1 MKLIV
6 AEKPSVGRDIAKVL
20 KVSGKG
26 DGCLQSDSYVISWA
40 VGHLIALCD
49 PEDYD
54 ASLKRWKIDALPIIP
69 SELRLK
75 AIYKTKKQLNVLSK
89 WMKSPQ
95 ITEIVC
101 ATDAGREGELIFRYI
116 YDFVKCKKPVKR
128 LWISSMTDD
137 AIKLGFAN
145 LRPAADFDNL
155 YYSARCRSYA
165 DWLVGINASR
175 AYSLTH
181 NAHLSIGRVQT
192 PTLAMIV
199 ARQKEIDSFVP
210 KDYWEIYADFS
221 IENPQ
226 CKYSGKWFSEACK
239 DGKIDIKETAEEIAK
254 KVRNKEAVVKSSEH
268 EEKRQ
273 PHPLLYDLAEL
284 QRDCNRKYGLSASKT
299 LSIAQDLYEKHKL
312 ITYPRTDSR
321 HLSKDIKLNPVIN
334 ALGARPEYSEYVKYI
349 HSLDKLPITN
359 RIVDDAKITD
369 HHAIIPTEKKSSVNL
384 PENEKRVYDLIARRF
399 LSVFYPAHIRNITTV
414 ITVVMDESF
423 LSKGVE
429 ILQIGWKE
437 LYKDDK
443 NEEDEDI
450 LPPLVE
456 GQISNTVK
464 ASVKAK
470 KTQPPKPY
478 TEATLLSAM
487 ENAGKTV
494 ENEEIARQM
503 KESGLGT
510 AATRA
515 SIIERL
521 LAVEYIVRKGKTLV
535 PTEKAM
541 QLIQILPAE
550 ITSAETTGRWE
561 KGLAS
566 ISKGSMDPHRFMG
579 SIEKFVRFLVDN
591 AQSSPKDIVF
601 AAETAGRTKNAK
613 KGNTSASLGK
623 CPACGDDVLENSK
636 SFYCAGWKKGC
647 KFNIWKSSVKNY
659 NYEITS
665 SDISNLLSG
674 KTAKDIQLTLP
685 DTKEK
690 AVAELVLDM
699 QSASVVRFINL
710 RRI

>member
-1 MKLIV
+1 VKLIV
-6 AEKPSVGRDIAKVL
+6 TEKPSVGRDIAKVL
-20 KVSGKG
+20 KVSGKS
-26 DGCLQSDSYVISWA
+26 DGYLHNDSYVISWA
-40 VGHLIALCD
+40 IGHLITLCD

-54 ASLKRWKIDALPIIP
+54 AALKRWKIDALPIIP
-69 SELRLK
+69 GELRLK

-89 WMKSPQ
+89 WMKSSK
-95 ITEIVC
+95 ITEIIC

-116 YDFVKCKKPVKR
+116 YDFVGCKKPVKR

-137 AIKLGFAN
+137 AIKNGFAS
-145 LRPAADFDNL
+145 LRPSADFDDL

-181 NAHLSIGRVQT
+181 NAHLTIGRVQT
-192 PTLAMIV
+192 PTLAIIV
-199 ARQKEIDSFVP
+199 ARQKEIDSFIP
-210 KDYWEIYADFS
+210 KDYWEVHADFAAE
-221 IENPQ
+221 IGQ
-226 CKYSGKWFSEACK
+226 YSGKWFSETNK
-239 DGKIDIKETAEEIAK
+239 DGKIDTKEAADEIAK
-254 KVRNKEAVVKSSEH
+254 KVRGQEGVVKSAER

-273 PHPLLYDLAEL
+273 PPPLLYDLAEL
-284 QRDCNRKYGLSASKT
+284 QRDCNRRYGLSAAKT

-321 HLSKDIKLNPVIN
+321 HLSKDIKLNPIIN
-334 ALGARPEYSEYVKYI
+334 ALGSKAEYAEYVKYI
-349 HSLDKLPITN
+349 HLLDKLPITS
-359 RIVDDAKITD
+359 RIVDDSKVTD
-369 HHAIIPTEKKSSVNL
+369 HHAIIPTEKKSQINL
-384 PENEKRVYDLIARRF
+384 PENEKRVYELIARRF
-399 LSVFYPAHIRNITTV
+399 LSAFYPAHIRNITTV
-414 ITVVMDESF
+414 TTVVMNESF
-423 LSKGVE
+423 LSKGSEV
-429 ILQIGWKE
+429 LQMGWKE
-437 LYKDDK
+437 LYSDDK
-443 NEEDEDI
+443 SDEDEGI
-450 LPPLVE
+450 LPPLVK
-456 GQISNTVK
+456 GQISKAVK
-464 ASVKAK
+464 AGAKAK

-494 ENEEIARQM
+494 ENEEIAKQM
-503 KESGLGT
+503 KENGLGT

-521 LAVEYIVRKGKTLV
+521 LAVEYIVRKGKNLA
-535 PTEKAM
+535 PTEKAV

-561 KGLAS
+561 KGLSS
-566 ISKGSMDPHRFMG
+566 ISKGSMNPDRFMG

-601 AAETAGRTKNAK
+601 AAEKPGNGKGAK
-613 KGNTSASLGK
+613 KSRKSASLGK
-623 CPACGDDVLENSK
+623 CPVCGGDVLENSK

-647 KFNIWKSSVKNY
+647 KFNIWKNSVKNY

-674 KTAKDIQLTLP
+674 KAVKDIQLILP

-690 AVAELVLDM
+690 AAAELILDI
-699 QSASVVRFINL
+699 QSASTVRFINL